1 MSPLKRTAPPL
12 WSRLWRD
19 RSFKFSSSAT
29 GRTHF
34 PTGLRAAFFPCVRS
48 RGMMFRIFFRRWGS
62 LVAGLRTAWRPLPAM
77 DMPPRDCRS
86 SPRSHLDERL
96 ASERGIRPTR
106 IVRKRVKGR
115 VAPVARPAK
124 DDAAAPLP
132 SPRSF
137 VPGGRRRPPSPRRE
151 CQQPLSVR
159 RENRMSGVCA
169 PRRPPRH
176 VVLGTGSVFVEPS
189 VSARTFEFG
198 E

>member
-106 IVRKRVKGR
+106 IVRKRRQGTCCT
-115 VAPVARPAK
+115 
-124 DDAAAPLP
+124 
-132 SPRSF
+132 SRSACE
-137 VPGGRRRPPSPRRE
+137 RRRGGTIAQPVVRRPWRSAATTFTTTGVS
-151 CQQPLSVR
+151 QPLSVR
-159 RENRMSGVCA
+159 QENRM
-169 PRRPPRH
+169 
-176 VVLGTGSVFVEPS
+176 
-189 VSARTFEFG
+189 
-198 E
+198 